1 MVKLLLDHQTFSMQY
16 YGGISRYFANIQNAI
31 DLRHDIKS
39 EISIL
44 RSNNHYIKNYPAPL
58 NNAFGKLLLSK
69 QGRCFKWNR
78 EYSKY
83 KIKKNDYDVLH
94 PTYYTPYFLKY
105 TSKPYVV
112 TVHDMI
118 HEMYP
123 EYFDTA
129 DIFVKYKR
137 LCVEQA
143 AHIIAISQSTK
154 EDLINI
160 LGVEESR
167 ISVVHHVYTKQ
178 LSLASSAQ
186 HTSEKNEYLLFVGDR
201 RGYKNFPKLITALV
215 PLFKKNSSLK
225 LICAGGGA
233 FQSAEAEMLLRAK
246 VQSQVIQI
254 NASDEEL
261 SALYQGALAFVY
273 PSLYEGFGLPILE
286 AFQND
291 CPILAANNKC
301 FTEIGGDAVSYF
313 DPTNDE
319 SILTAIEQLIFNE
332 ARKKE
337 LIEKG
342 RIQLLKFPM
351 ELCMDKTINIYK
363 SIA

>member
-1 MVKLLLDHQTFSMQY
+1 MQY

-44 RSNNHYIKNYPAPL
+44 RSNNHYIQNYPALL
-58 NNAFGKLLLSK
+58 NNVFGKLLLSK

-83 KIKKNDYDVLH
+83 KIQKNDYDVLH
-94 PTYYTPYFLKY
+94 PTYYNPYFLKH
-105 TSKPYVV
+105 TTKPYVI

-137 LCVEQA
+137 LCVERA

-167 ISVVHHVYTKQ
+167 ISVVHHGYTKQ
-178 LSLASSAQ
+178 LSLASATQ
-186 HTSEKNEYLLFVGDR
+186 PISEKTDYLLFVGDR
-201 RGYKNFPKLITALV
+201 RGYKNFPRLITALV
-215 PLFKKNSSLK
+215 PLLKKSPSLR

-233 FQSAEAEMLLRAK
+233 FQSAEIEMLFRSK
-246 VQSQVIQI
+246 IQSQVTQI
-254 NASDEEL
+254 NVSDEEL
-261 SALYQGALAFVY
+261 SALYKGALAFIY

-291 CPILAANNKC
+291 CPILAADNKC
-301 FTEIGGDAVSYF
+301 FTEIGADAVSYF
-313 DPTNDE
+313 DPTNEE
-319 SILTAIEQLIFNE
+319 SIISALERVIFSE
-332 ARKKE
+332 EKKKDMV
-337 LIEKG
+337 EKG
-342 RIQLLKFPM
+342 RVQLLKFPM
-351 ELCMDKTINIYK
+351 ELCTDKTINIYK